1 MTKLH
6 KKLTRVAN
14 APLGF
19 SFGSDR
25 GKRVV
30 VSLLPGNG
38 HDVDDMIELR
48 PERTRRSE
56 TLRVSD
62 IYRYAIQCR
71 VNRVQLERAREK
83 KAKRDESRKHAKML
97 REVKR
102 ENALESTLR

>member
-1 MTKLH
+1 MTHLH

-25 GKRVV
+25 GKRIV

-38 HDVDDMIELR
+38 SDVDDMIELR
-48 PERTRRSE
+48 PERTQRAE

-62 IYRYAIQCR
+62 IYRFAIQCR
-71 VNRVQLERAREK
+71 TNRAQLEKAREK
-83 KAKRDESRKHAKML
+83 KAKKDEARKHVKML

-102 ENALESTLR
+102 ESRMS

>member
-6 KKLTRVAN
+6 KKLTRVGQ

-25 GKRVV
+25 GKRIV

-38 HDVDDMIELR
+38 SDVDDMIELR
-48 PERTRRSE
+48 PERTQRAE

-71 VNRVQLERAREK
+71 LNRAHLEKAREK
-83 KAKRDESRKHAKML
+83 KAKKDASRAHAKML
-97 REVKR
+97 REVRR
-102 ENALESTLR
+102 ENKALTA

>member
-1 MTKLH
+1 MTHLH
-6 KKLTRVAN
+6 KKISRVGQ

-19 SFGSDR
+19 GFGSDR
-25 GKRVV
+25 GKRIV

-48 PERTRRSE
+48 PERTRRAE

-83 KAKRDESRKHAKML
+83 KAKQDIARKHAKML
-97 REVKR
+97 REVRR
-102 ENALESTLR
+102 ENRAVS